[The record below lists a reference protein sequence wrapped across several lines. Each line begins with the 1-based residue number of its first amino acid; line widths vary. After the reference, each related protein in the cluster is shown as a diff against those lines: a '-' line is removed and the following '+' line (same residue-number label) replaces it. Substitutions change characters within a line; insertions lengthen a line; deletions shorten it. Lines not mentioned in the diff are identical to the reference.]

1 MASESP
7 EPHNRGERWSEVIT
21 LRVILRDG
29 RVADVREA
37 TGSPAERSM
46 LKDLFQGVSQTS
58 LYYRFFHAV
67 REVDDKTIAEML
79 ASDLPDKYALL
90 LISGDT
96 IIGISHFMRTD
107 QEGAEIDFVVDERF
121 HGYGIGTLLLE
132 EMADVAWRYGL
143 RRFEAYV
150 LQENQKMIQLFRN
163 SGFEVQHHYDPG
175 DYTAVRMVL
184 PLAETERGRALRDT
198 REQMATAASLRPFLH
213 PQTVAVIGASRDP
226 SHLGHVV
233 FRHIVESGFS
243 GTVYPV
249 NPSARAVAG
258 VRAYPRLDDLPEAVD
273 LALLA
278 VPAPQVRQI
287 VDQCIEA
294 HVGAVAILSAGF
306 SDTGAASAQQELA
319 HRLREAG
326 IRLLGPNCFGLLT
339 TSQASPLNA
348 SFAPTMPRRGNLA
361 IASQSGALGV
371 AILDYASRLGVGV
384 SSFVSM
390 GNKADVSGN
399 DLLQYW
405 ESDPETSLIALYL
418 ESFGNPRKFTRI
430 CRRLT
435 PVKPVLVVKSARTRG
450 GAAVSEY
457 GAEPRDRVF
466 EGLFRQAGI
475 VRADTLEELFDV
487 AALLDG
493 AILPQGGRIAVV
505 TNSAGGAVITVDS
518 LPKEGLELAL
528 PPIDLGFEALAD
540 GYRKALPALLRSPDV
555 DAVIVLFIPV
565 GMSQSD
571 EVARKVAEA
580 VEEVAQEQGGPA
592 KPIVANFLLP
602 MDGKAP
608 LGWIDTS
615 CQRIPVYPFPERAVR
630 ALGQAVRYARFRNQP
645 RGRIPDLENCDTEAA
660 RDLLRG
666 RVPAGA
672 ALEQPEVLADVLQH
686 LGLAVGREG
695 AESGTFCARI
705 SIAQDP
711 LFGPIMAI
719 EPASRNRAAPL
730 ERIVPLTDRD
740 AQALARRCLH
750 AIGQEDDQQVEE
762 ALSNLLLRLSRLADE
777 APEMAAMEILVHFT
791 SPGFTATPQQ
801 LRLAPAGEPA
811 PGD

>member
-1 MASESP
+1 M
-7 EPHNRGERWSEVIT
+7 
-21 LRVILRDG
+21 RVILRDG

-37 TGSPAERSM
+37 TGSDEERRM
-46 LKDLFQGVSQTS
+46 LGALFQGVSQTS

-67 REVDDKTIAEML
+67 REVDERKIVEML
-79 ASDLPDKYALL
+79 ESRLPDKYALL
-90 LISGDT
+90 CISGDT
-96 IIGISHFMRTD
+96 IIGISHFLRTD
-107 QEGAEIDFVVDERF
+107 PECAEIDFFVDERF

-132 EMADVAWRYGL
+132 EMAEVAWRYGL

-150 LQENQKMIQLFRN
+150 LQENQKMIQVFRN
-163 SGFEVQHHYDPG
+163 SGFEVQHHYDPD

-184 PLAETERGRALRDT
+184 PLAETERSRALHDT

-233 FRHIVESGFS
+233 FRHIVESGFT

-258 VRAYPRLDDLPEAVD
+258 VRAYAQLKDLPEAVD
-273 LALLA
+273 LALLV
-278 VPAPQVRQI
+278 VPAMQVQGL
-287 VDQCIEA
+287 VQQCIEA
-294 HVGAVAILSAGF
+294 HVGSVAVLSAGF
-306 SDTGAASAQQELA
+306 ADAGAVSEQQELA

-339 TSQASPLNA
+339 TTPDAPLNA
-348 SFAPTMPRRGNLA
+348 SFAPVMPRRGRLA

-405 ESDPETSLIALYL
+405 ETDPETSLVALYL

-435 PVKPVLVVKSARTRG
+435 REKPVLVVKSARTRG
-450 GAAVSEY
+450 GAAVSEF
-457 GAEPRDRVF
+457 GAEPRDHVF

-475 VRADTLEELFDV
+475 IRADTLEELFDV
-487 AALLDG
+487 AALLDSCP
-493 AILPQGGRIAVV
+493 LPQGGRVAVL
-505 TNSAGGAVITVDS
+505 TNSAGGAVITVDG
-518 LPKEGLELAL
+518 LPKEGLELAM

-540 GYRKALPALLRSPDV
+540 GYRKALPEVLRNPDV

-565 GMSQSD
+565 GMSQSQ
-571 EVARKVAEA
+571 EVAKRIAEA
-580 VEEVAQEQGGPA
+580 VDEVVRDGGGTA

-602 MDGKAP
+602 LDGNVP
-608 LGWIDTS
+608 VGWIDTC

-630 ALGQAVRYARFRNQP
+630 ALGQAVRYARFKTQP
-645 RGRIPDLENCDTEAA
+645 HGRIPDLEGCDAAAA
-660 RDLLRG
+660 RDLLRE
-666 RVPAGA
+666 RVAKGESEP
-672 ALEQPEVLADVLQH
+672 PIEVLAQALTH
-686 LGLAVGREG
+686 LGLQ
-695 AESGTFCARI
+695 AEDGSEQGQVRVQI
-705 SIAQDP
+705 VQDP
-711 LFGPIMAI
+711 LFGPIIAVRPVL
-719 EPASRNRAAPL
+719 ESQAAAL

-750 AIGQEDDQQVEE
+750 ALGLEELAGVEE
-762 ALSNLLLRLSRLADE
+762 RLTDALLRVSLLADE
-777 APEMAAMEILVHFT
+777 APELGEMELMLRIEAEATTFA
-791 SPGFTATPQQ
+791 PGR
-801 LRLAPAGEPA
+801 LRLMPAVEA
-811 PGD
+811 

>member
-1 MASESP
+1 M
-7 EPHNRGERWSEVIT
+7 
-21 LRVILRDG
+21 RVILRDG

-37 TGSPAERSM
+37 TGRDEERRM
-46 LKDLFQGVSQTS
+46 LHALFQGVSQTS

-67 REVDDKTIAEML
+67 REVDESKIAGML
-79 ASDLPDKYALL
+79 ESSLPDKYALL
-90 LISGDT
+90 CISGDM
-96 IIGISHFMRTD
+96 IIGISHFLRTD
-107 QEGAEIDFVVDERF
+107 SEGAEIDFFVDERF

-150 LQENQKMIQLFRN
+150 LQENQKMIQVFRN
-163 SGFEVQHHYDPG
+163 SGFEVQHHYDPD

-184 PLAETERGRALRDT
+184 PLAETERSRALRDT

-213 PQTVAVIGASRDP
+213 PQTVAVVGASRDP

-233 FRHIVESGFS
+233 FRHVVESGFA

-249 NPSARAVAG
+249 NPNARAVAG
-258 VRAYPRLDDLPEAVD
+258 VRAYAQLKDLPEAVD

-278 VPAPQVRQI
+278 VPALQVRDI
-287 VDQCIEA
+287 VAQCIEA
-294 HVGAVAILSAGF
+294 HVGGVAILSAGF
-306 SDTGAASAQQELA
+306 ADAGGSAEQQELA

-326 IRLLGPNCFGLLT
+326 IRLLGPNCFGVLT
-339 TSQASPLNA
+339 TTPDAPLNA
-348 SFAPTMPRRGNLA
+348 SFAPVMPRHGHLA

-405 ESDPETSLIALYL
+405 ETDPETALIALYL

-435 PVKPVLVVKSARTRG
+435 RAKPVLVVKSARTRG
-450 GAAVSEY
+450 GAAVSEF
-457 GAEPRDRVF
+457 GSEPRDRVF

-475 VRADTLEELFDV
+475 IRADTLEELFDV

-493 AILPQGGRIAVV
+493 SPLPQGGRVAVL
-505 TNSAGGAVITVDS
+505 TNAAGGAVITVDG
-518 LPKEGLELAL
+518 LPKEGLELAT
-528 PPIDLGFEALAD
+528 PPIDLGFEALAE
-540 GYRKALPALLRSPDV
+540 GYRKALPEVLRNPDV

-565 GMSQSD
+565 GMSQSA
-571 EVARKVAEA
+571 EVARRIAEA
-580 VEEVAQEQGGPA
+580 VNEVVQEGGGTP

-602 MDGKAP
+602 LDGNAP
-608 LGWIDTS
+608 VGWIDTC

-630 ALGQAVRYARFRNQP
+630 ALGQAVRYARFRAQP
-645 RGRIPDLENCDTEAA
+645 HGRIPDLEGCDAAAA
-660 RDLLRG
+660 RDVLRE
-666 RVPAGA
+666 RVAAGEREPSA
-672 ALEQPEVLADVLQH
+672 EVLQDALTR
-686 LGLAVGREG
+686 LGLQAGDDPD
-695 AESGTFCARI
+695 SGKVRVQVV
-705 SIAQDP
+705 QDP
-711 LFGPIMAI
+711 LFGPIIALNLI
-719 EPASRNRAAPL
+719 KGSATAAP

-740 AQALARRCLH
+740 AQALARRSLH
-750 AIGQEDDQQVEE
+750 VLGLEDVERAE
-762 ALSNLLLRLSRLADE
+762 DRLTDALLRLSRLADE
-777 APEMAAMEILVHFT
+777 APEIGEMELVLQVGRQAVSFV
-791 SPGFTATPQQ
+791 PVR
-801 LRLAPAGEPA
+801 LRLMPAVEA
-811 PGD
+811 

>member
-1 MASESP
+1 
-7 EPHNRGERWSEVIT
+7 
-21 LRVILRDG
+21 
-29 RVADVREA
+29 
-37 TGSPAERSM
+37 M
-46 LKDLFQGVSQTS
+46 LHALFQGVSQTS

-67 REVDDKTIAEML
+67 REVDDGKIAEML
-79 ASDLPDKYALL
+79 ESELPDKYAMLC
-90 LISGDT
+90 ISGDT
-96 IIGISHFMRTD
+96 IIGISHFLRTD
-107 QEGAEIDFVVDERF
+107 ADGAEIDFFVDERF

-132 EMADVAWRYGL
+132 EMAEVAWRYGM

-150 LQENQKMIQLFRN
+150 LQENQKMIQVFRN
-163 SGFEVQHHYDPG
+163 SGFEVQHHYDPD
-175 DYTAVRMVL
+175 DYTAVHMVL
-184 PLAETERGRALRDT
+184 PLAETERSRALHET

-233 FRHIVESGFS
+233 FRHIVESGFT

-258 VRAYPRLDDLPEAVD
+258 VRAYPQLRDLPEAVD
-273 LALLA
+273 LALLV
-278 VPAPQVRQI
+278 VPAMQVRNI

-294 HVGAVAILSAGF
+294 HVGSVAILSAGF
-306 SDTGAASAQQELA
+306 ADAGAVSEQQELA

-339 TSQASPLNA
+339 TTPDAPLNA
-348 SFAPTMPRRGNLA
+348 SFAPVMPRRGRLA

-390 GNKADVSGN
+390 GNKADVSSN

-435 PVKPVLVVKSARTRG
+435 LEKPVLVVKSARTRG
-450 GAAVSEY
+450 GAAVSEF
-457 GAEPRDRVF
+457 GGEPRDRTF

-475 VRADTLEELFDV
+475 IRADTLEELFDV

-493 AILPQGGRIAVV
+493 APLPQGGRVAVV
-505 TNSAGGAVITVDS
+505 TNSAGGAVITVDG

-528 PPIDLGFEALAD
+528 PPIDLGFEALAE
-540 GYRKALPALLRSPDV
+540 GYRKVLPSLLRNPDV

-565 GMSQSD
+565 GMSQSE
-571 EVARKVAEA
+571 EVARKIAEA
-580 VEEVAQEQGGPA
+580 VNEVVEESGAT
-592 KPIVANFLLP
+592 KPIVANFLLSI
-602 MDGKAP
+602 DGRAP
-608 LGWIDTS
+608 LDWIDTC

-630 ALGQAVRYARFRNQP
+630 ALGQAVRYARFKNQSH
-645 RGRIPDLENCDTEAA
+645 GRIPDLEGCDTAAA
-660 RDLLRG
+660 RDLLRDHLASG
-666 RVPAGA
+666 DREPSA
-672 ALEQPEVLADVLQH
+672 ALLTDVLRH
-686 LGLAVGREG
+686 LGLQATEETQGDQMHSVAVQVV
-695 AESGTFCARI
+695 
-705 SIAQDP
+705 QDP
-711 LFGPIMAI
+711 LFGPIIALQ
-719 EPASRNRAAPL
+719 PLAAGQGSAL

-740 AQALARRCLH
+740 AQALARRSLH
-750 AIGQEDDQQVEE
+750 AYGLEGDEQAELRISD
-762 ALSNLLLRLSRLADE
+762 ALLRLSLLADE
-777 APEMAAMEILVHFT
+777 APELGEME
-791 SPGFTATPQQ
+791 
-801 LRLAPAGEPA
+801 LRLEVGPDAVACAARSLRLVPVVEG
-811 PGD
+811 

>member
-1 MASESP
+1 
-7 EPHNRGERWSEVIT
+7 
-21 LRVILRDG
+21 
-29 RVADVREA
+29 
-37 TGSPAERSM
+37 M
-46 LKDLFQGVSQTS
+46 LHALFQGVSQTS

-67 REVDDKTIAEML
+67 REVDDSKIAEML
-79 ASDLPDKYALL
+79 QSDLPDKYALL

-96 IIGISHFMRTD
+96 IIGISHFLRTD
-107 QEGAEIDFVVDERF
+107 DEGAEIDFFVDERF

-150 LQENQKMIQLFRN
+150 LQENQKMIQVFRN
-163 SGFEVQHHYDPG
+163 SGFEVQHHYDPD

-184 PLAETERGRALRDT
+184 PLAETERSRALRDT
-198 REQMATAASLRPFLH
+198 REQMATAASLRPFLN

-226 SHLGHVV
+226 SHLGHLV
-233 FRHIVESGFS
+233 FRHIVESGFT

-258 VRAYPRLDDLPEAVD
+258 VRAFPQLRDLPEAVD
-273 LALLA
+273 LALL
-278 VPAPQVRQI
+278 VLPAMQVREI
-287 VDQCIEA
+287 VSQCIEA
-294 HVGAVAILSAGF
+294 HVGSVAILSAGF
-306 SDTGAASAQQELA
+306 ADAGAVSEQQELA

-339 TSQASPLNA
+339 TTPSAPLNA
-348 SFAPTMPRRGNLA
+348 SFAPVLPRRGRMA

-371 AILDYASRLGVGV
+371 AILDYASRMGVGV

-405 ESDPETSLIALYL
+405 ETDPETSLIALYL

-435 PVKPVLVVKSARTRG
+435 REKPVLVVKSARTRG
-450 GAAVSEY
+450 GAAVSEF
-457 GAEPRDRVF
+457 GGEPRDRIF

-475 VRADTLEELFDV
+475 IRADTLEELFDV

-493 AILPQGGRIAVV
+493 SPLPAGGRVAVV
-505 TNSAGGAVITVDS
+505 TNSAGGAVLTVDG
-518 LPKEGLELAL
+518 LPKEGLELAV

-540 GYRKALPALLRSPDV
+540 GYRKVLPEVLRNPDV

-571 EVARKVAEA
+571 EVARSIADAVQGVVAES
-580 VEEVAQEQGGPA
+580 GGTT

-602 MDGKAP
+602 LDGKVP
-608 LGWIDTS
+608 LGWIDTC

-630 ALGQAVRYARFRNQP
+630 ALGKVVRYARVRNQP
-645 RGRIPDLENCDTEAA
+645 HGRIPDLQGCDAASA
-660 RDLLRG
+660 RDLLRQ
-666 RVPAGA
+666 RVAAGGEGDLRELAGAVLTHLGLPAGA
-672 ALEQPEVLADVLQH
+672 GSEDAAGPRVRVLI
-686 LGLAVGREG
+686 
-695 AESGTFCARI
+695 T
-705 SIAQDP
+705 QDS
-711 LFGPIMAI
+711 LFGPIIAV
-719 EPASRNRAAPL
+719 EPVVRSQTAAL

-740 AQALARRCLH
+740 AQALARRSLH
-750 AIGQEDDQQVEE
+750 ALGMEGDDAAEE
-762 ALSNLLLRLSRLADE
+762 RLGDALLRLSRLADE
-777 APEMAAMEILVHFT
+777 APEVAEMDVVIDIGGQIL
-791 SPGFTATPQQ
+791 SCAPRA
-801 LRLAPAGEPA
+801 LRLTPAVEG
-811 PGD
+811 

>member
-1 MASESP
+1 M
-7 EPHNRGERWSEVIT
+7 
-21 LRVILRDG
+21 LR
-29 RVADVREA
+29 A
-37 TGSPAERSM
+37 
-46 LKDLFQGVSQTS
+46 LFQGVSQTS

-67 REVDDKTIAEML
+67 REVDDGKIAEML
-79 ASDLPDKYALL
+79 ESELPDKYAMLC
-90 LISGDT
+90 ISGDT
-96 IIGISHFMRTD
+96 IIGISHFLRTD
-107 QEGAEIDFVVDERF
+107 ADGAEIDFFVDERF

-132 EMADVAWRYGL
+132 EMAEVAWRYGM

-150 LQENQKMIQLFRN
+150 LQENQKMIQVFRN
-163 SGFEVQHHYDPG
+163 SGFEVQHHYDPD
-175 DYTAVRMVL
+175 DYTAVHMVL
-184 PLAETERGRALRDT
+184 PLAETERSRALHET

-233 FRHIVESGFS
+233 FRHIVESGFT

-258 VRAYPRLDDLPEAVD
+258 VRAYPQLRDLPEAVD
-273 LALLA
+273 LALLV
-278 VPAPQVRQI
+278 VPAMQVRNI

-294 HVGAVAILSAGF
+294 HVGSVAILSAGF
-306 SDTGAASAQQELA
+306 ADAGAVSEQQELA

-339 TSQASPLNA
+339 TTPDAPLNA
-348 SFAPTMPRRGNLA
+348 SFAPVMPRRGRLA

-390 GNKADVSGN
+390 GNKADVSSN

-435 PVKPVLVVKSARTRG
+435 LEKPVLVVKSARTRG
-450 GAAVSEY
+450 GAAVSEF
-457 GAEPRDRVF
+457 GGEPRDRTF

-475 VRADTLEELFDV
+475 IRADTLEELFDV

-493 AILPQGGRIAVV
+493 APLPQGGRVAVV
-505 TNSAGGAVITVDS
+505 TNSAGGAVITVDG

-528 PPIDLGFEALAD
+528 PPIDLGFEALAE
-540 GYRKALPALLRSPDV
+540 GYRKVLPSLLRNPDV

-565 GMSQSD
+565 GMSQSE
-571 EVARKVAEA
+571 EVARKIAEA
-580 VEEVAQEQGGPA
+580 VNEVVEESGAT
-592 KPIVANFLLP
+592 KPIVANFLLSI
-602 MDGKAP
+602 DGRAP
-608 LGWIDTS
+608 LDWIDTC

-630 ALGQAVRYARFRNQP
+630 ALGQAVRYARFKNQSH
-645 RGRIPDLENCDTEAA
+645 GRIPDLEGCDTAAA
-660 RDLLRG
+660 RDLLRDHLASG
-666 RVPAGA
+666 DREPSA
-672 ALEQPEVLADVLQH
+672 ALLTDVLRH
-686 LGLAVGREG
+686 LGLQATEETQGDQMHSVAVQVV
-695 AESGTFCARI
+695 
-705 SIAQDP
+705 QDP
-711 LFGPIMAI
+711 LFGPIIALQ
-719 EPASRNRAAPL
+719 PLAAGQGSAL

-740 AQALARRCLH
+740 AQALARRSLH
-750 AIGQEDDQQVEE
+750 AYGLEGDEQAELRISD
-762 ALSNLLLRLSRLADE
+762 ALLRLSLLADE
-777 APEMAAMEILVHFT
+777 APELGEME
-791 SPGFTATPQQ
+791 
-801 LRLAPAGEPA
+801 LRLEVGPDAVACAARSLRLVPVVEG
-811 PGD
+811 